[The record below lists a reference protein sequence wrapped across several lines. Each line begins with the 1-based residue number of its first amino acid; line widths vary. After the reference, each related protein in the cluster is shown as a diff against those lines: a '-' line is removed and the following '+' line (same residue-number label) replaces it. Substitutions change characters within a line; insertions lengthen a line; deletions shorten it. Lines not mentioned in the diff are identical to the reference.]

1 MYTQLVPLRLVLQ
14 LDRSS
19 PSPTVR
25 ETERVPRHYG
35 SYIPTSRAISKGAEH
50 GYHPTANHHS
60 LLYCPI
66 MADDVL
72 SMLPSQVQRRHA
84 NDWTNYEA
92 MLPRPSH
99 SKAGLHDECVRTTV
113 PFVRT
118 ILRASAHE
126 KTTTSAR
133 QNNHDKFLASPRK
146 PSWRSAHEERDVLKR
161 EWKAKHSVLSEEELA
176 EAEAL
181 EDKGN
186 KEEAS
191 KLPKRPKAVS
201 RTPRPRFTDKTGEV
215 VSTRP
220 VVSEPGTTVRHETP
234 PMGSYSETHAH
245 LAKQSRTRAPGV
257 TEDMQK
263 QRYVVTSGR
272 AFTWGGRLRFEMPKH
287 DPTRSRQ
294 LLTRNLA

>member
-1 MYTQLVPLRLVLQ
+1 
-14 LDRSS
+14 
-19 PSPTVR
+19 
-25 ETERVPRHYG
+25 
-35 SYIPTSRAISKGAEH
+35 
-50 GYHPTANHHS
+50 
-60 LLYCPI
+60 

-181 EDKGN
+181 EDKE
-186 KEEAS
+186 KRRRPAS
-191 KLPKRPKAVS
+191 YQNDRRQSAERRDLASPIRPARWYPRDRLSASQAPQYATKRHLWAA
-201 RTPRPRFTDKTGEV
+201 
-215 VSTRP
+215 TR
-220 VVSEPGTTVRHETP
+220 R
-234 PMGSYSETHAH
+234 
-245 LAKQSRTRAPGV
+245 RTR
-257 TEDMQK
+257 
-263 QRYVVTSGR
+263 TSRSRAGR
-272 AFTWGGRLRFEMPKH
+272 AH
-287 DPTRSRQ
+287 Q
-294 LLTRNLA
+294 A